1 MQLPDQPPPS
11 QPALPGS
18 GYPGYN
24 AQPFLEQPAAHA
36 YGSAASSYGA
46 YTPIY
51 GQPTVAP
58 QMSGFAIASL
68 ICGIASWV
76 LFFFI
81 GGILAVVLGHLA
93 RREIRRSQGWK
104 RGNGLAL
111 SGLIIGYLNILA
123 SIIVFALFLWLVLAF
138 ASDGYRN

>member
-1 MQLPDQPPPS
+1 MQVPDQPPPG
-11 QPALPGS
+11 QPAFPGS
-18 GYPGYN
+18 GYPGYS
-24 AQPFLEQPAAHA
+24 AQPFPEQPAAHA
-36 YGSAASSYGA
+36 YGSAAPSYGA
-46 YTPIY
+46 YTPMY

-93 RREIRRSQGWK
+93 RREIRRTQGWK

-123 SIIVFALFLWLVLAF
+123 SIIAFVLFLWLVLAF
-138 ASDGYRN
+138 ASDGYQN

>member
-1 MQLPDQPPPS
+1 M
-11 QPALPGS
+11 
-18 GYPGYN
+18 
-24 AQPFLEQPAAHA
+24 
-36 YGSAASSYGA
+36 
-46 YTPIY
+46 Y
-51 GQPTVAP
+51 GQPAVAP

-81 GGILAVVLGHLA
+81 GGILAVVFGHLA
-93 RREIRRSQGWK
+93 RRQIRRSQGWK

-123 SIIVFALFLWLVLAF
+123 SIIVFLLFLWLVLAF

>member
-1 MQLPDQPPPS
+1 MQPPDQPPTG
-11 QPALPGS
+11 QPAFPGAA
-18 GYPGYN
+18 YPGYG
-24 AQPFLEQPAAHA
+24 AQPTPEQPTAPLYRGGAQP
-36 YGSAASSYGA
+36 YGYYAPVYA
-46 YTPIY
+46 
-51 GQPTVAP
+51 QPTAVP
-58 QMSGFAIASL
+58 ETSGFAVASL
-68 ICGIASWV
+68 ICGVASWF

-81 GGILAVVLGHLA
+81 GGILAVVFGHIA

-123 SIIVFALFLWLVLAF
+123 AVFVFLLFLWLALAF